1 MKKLLVCFLML
12 FCIVPS
18 FADDVQIPVSTSTES
33 GRFEFIQSTIAR
45 RISFMLDKYTGRV
58 WQMVQI
64 SKQGEIGFAPIPK
77 DIPSTDAKSE
87 KINYQLYMS
96 GTALKDCFLLN
107 INTGEVWQLVEDK
120 DEELLFQRIQG
131 RLDYD
136 L

>member
-12 FCIVPS
+12 FSIAPS

-45 RISFMLDKYTGRV
+45 RVSLMLDKYTGKV

-64 SKQGEIGFAPIPK
+64 SDRGDIGFEPVPK
-77 DIPSTDAKSE
+77 DIPSTDAKSQ

-96 GTALKDCFLLN
+96 GTALRDCFLLN
-107 INTGEVWQLVEDK
+107 INTGEVWQLAEGK
-120 DEELLFQRIQG
+120 DEELVFQRIQG
-131 RLDYD
+131 RLDYE
-136 L
+136 

>member
-45 RISFMLDKYTGRV
+45 RVSLLLDKYKGKV
-58 WQMVQI
+58 WQMVEI
-64 SKQGEIGFAPIPK
+64 NKQGDVGFVPVPVYFESK
-77 DIPSTDAKSE
+77 DTPSE

-107 INTGEVWQLVEDK
+107 INTGEVWQLAQNK
-120 DEELLFQRIQG
+120 NGELAFETIQL
-131 RLDYD
+131 RLDD
-136 L
+136 GD

>member
-12 FCIVPS
+12 CSIAPS

-45 RISFMLDKYTGRV
+45 RVSLMLDKYTGKV

-64 SKQGEIGFAPIPK
+64 SDRGDIGFEPVSK
-77 DIPSTDAKSE
+77 DIPSTDAKSQ

-96 GTALKDCFLLN
+96 GTALRDCFLLN
-107 INTGEVWQLVEDK
+107 INTGEVWQLAEGK
-120 DEELLFQRIQG
+120 DEELVFQRIQG
-131 RLDYD
+131 RLDYE
-136 L
+136 